1 MYCVLFY
8 YLLLFQYVRQKHPHA
23 EDDLK
28 VDVMLKS
35 RCDVEFDI
43 QKYQDVTPQGW
54 EIVPRVEPLKVMN
67 IFIDIL

>member
-1 MYCVLFY
+1 MYCVQFY
-8 YLLLFQYVRQKHPHA
+8 YLLLFQYVRRKHPHA
-23 EDDLK
+23 EDALK

-35 RCDVEFDI
+35 QCDVEFDI

-54 EIVPRVEPLKVMN
+54 EIVPRVEPLKVIN